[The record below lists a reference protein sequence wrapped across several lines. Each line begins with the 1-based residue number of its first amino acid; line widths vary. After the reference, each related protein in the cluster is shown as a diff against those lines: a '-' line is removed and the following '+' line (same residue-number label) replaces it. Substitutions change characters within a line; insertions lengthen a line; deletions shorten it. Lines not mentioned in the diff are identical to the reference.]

1 MEAELLPFIDDM
13 SEAYAWA
20 DLVLCRAGALTIS
33 ELTAAGVAALLVPYP
48 YAVDDHQTLNARFL
62 VNAGAAVLIPQSEL
76 SPQRLIELLKGF
88 NDGRSLLLDYA
99 KAARSLA
106 RPDATRDV
114 VDICLHAA
122 GVDKSPDAG
131 VPPQ

>member
-1 MEAELLPFIDDM
+1 M

-33 ELTAAGVAALLVPYP
+33 ELTAVGIASLLVPFP

-62 VNAGAAVLIPQSEL
+62 VNAGAAVFIPQSEL
-76 SPQRLIELLKGF
+76 SPQRLVEALKEF
-88 NDGRSLLLDYA
+88 IDGRKLLLDYA
-99 KAARSLA
+99 KAARTLA

-114 VDICLHAA
+114 VDTCLHAA
-122 GVDKSPDAG
+122 GADESTGTEAPR
-131 VPPQ
+131 Q